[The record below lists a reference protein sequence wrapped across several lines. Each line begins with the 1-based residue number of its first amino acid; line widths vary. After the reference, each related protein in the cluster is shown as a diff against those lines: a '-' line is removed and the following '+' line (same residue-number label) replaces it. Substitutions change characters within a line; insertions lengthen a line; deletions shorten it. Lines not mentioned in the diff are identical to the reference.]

1 MPDTTYEPPVVQQ
14 KPVKPVPAETDDA
27 GQEGGSSQPANPW
40 NPLALLSEAAKLGKS
55 TGQAAGAAEQ
65 SETVPRAAVTAGT
78 LDFSPGRNLADNPM
92 VAKTI
97 NRVKD
102 STDPVLEVVNMIA
115 GGLDNVRAASA
126 YKTADGDFYLQM
138 SRDNATCDNMVNK
151 RVGPFSAGPT
161 TMDRDVSLHAMLY
174 SDCRGGTALQLSGF
188 SGIHPTVDGPNK
200 RRAAMAESVTL
211 FQGNDGEFHASAV
224 GRAEWGLLRQRWTG
238 SKTVSVGS
246 ENMNDLAM
254 RELLQNGA
262 VLNQALGD
270 LLKIQQSPDFRD
282 VGIRRAHAA
291 VPGTEQFD
299 LSLRT
304 WNAQHIPIN
313 QELRAGIPA
322 KVKSVDLAPDVA
334 ASLSYSR
341 EAGVALN
348 NIRGVK
354 INLETFGGSLKQ
366 VVSPT
371 KLTFSR
377 DAAGKAAVGVEFVMH
392 DGEGKPSAPVSFAIP
407 FSKIIEELGK
417 RKK

>member
-14 KPVKPVPAETDDA
+14 KPGKPVPAETDETE
-27 GQEGGSSQPANPW
+27 QQGGNSQPSSPW
-40 NPLALLSEAAKLGKS
+40 SALDLLSQAAKVIKPP
-55 TGQAAGAAEQ
+55 GQVAGPAEQ
-65 SETVPRAAVTAGT
+65 ATPAVEPAGT
-78 LDFSPGRNLADNPM
+78 LDFSPGRKIVDNPM
-92 VAKTI
+92 VERTI
-97 NRVKD
+97 RKIKD
-102 STDPVLEVVNMIA
+102 SSDPVLEVVNMIA

-126 YKTADGDFYLQM
+126 YKAADGGFGLTM
-138 SRDNATCDNMVNK
+138 SRDHSTCDSMVNK
-151 RVGPFSAGPT
+151 RIGAFSAGPT
-161 TMDRDVSLHAMLY
+161 TLDREVSLRAQLY
-174 SDCRGGTALQLSGF
+174 PDGRGGTAMQLSEF

-200 RRAAMAESVTL
+200 RRAAKAESITL
-211 FQGNDGEFHASAV
+211 FNGNDGEFHISAI
-224 GRAEWGLLRQRWTG
+224 GSAEWGVFRQHWTRG
-238 SKTVSVGS
+238 RAISVGS
-246 ENMNDLAM
+246 ENMNQPEM
-254 RELLQNGA
+254 REVLQNGA

-282 VGIRRAHAA
+282 VGIRRAHST
-291 VPGTEQFD
+291 VPGAEQFD

-304 WNAQHIPIN
+304 WNPQHISIN
-313 QELRAGIPA
+313 QELNTGIPA
-322 KVKSVDLAPDVA
+322 KVKSVDLATDVG

-377 DAAGKAAVGVEFVMH
+377 NATGKAAVGVEFVMH
-392 DGEGKPSAPVSFAIP
+392 DGEGKRGEPVSFTIP